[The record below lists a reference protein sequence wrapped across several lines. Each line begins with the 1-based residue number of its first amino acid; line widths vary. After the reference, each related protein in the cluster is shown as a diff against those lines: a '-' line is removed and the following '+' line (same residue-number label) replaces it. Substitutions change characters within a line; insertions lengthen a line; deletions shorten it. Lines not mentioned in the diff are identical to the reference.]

1 MRMPQSFQWVHPV
14 VTLITPVPQT
24 PSSSAEVP
32 PPAPS
37 PPAAAAAAAAAEMG
51 AVPLKWLVLLVI
63 TLQTTALVL
72 VMRYSRANASGP
84 PYFASTA
91 VLLTEAAKFSV
102 VLLTLWMENGEMIP
116 ASSNLVPPPDL
127 VGMCNAGADP
137 GGGALGRRPPLGRKD
152 PRRRRGF
159 PRLKGRKK
167 SLKSLKII
175 KKS

>member
-24 PSSSAEVP
+24 PSSSAEAP

-37 PPAAAAAAAAAEMG
+37 PPAAAAAAVAAAAAAAEMG

-116 ASSNLVPPPDL
+116 ASSNLVPPPVL

-137 GGGALGRRPPLGRKD
+137 GGGAGAGAHPWDGRTRAESAG
-152 PRRRRGF
+152 
-159 PRLKGRKK
+159 
-167 SLKSLKII
+167 SLVSRAER
-175 KKS
+175 SH